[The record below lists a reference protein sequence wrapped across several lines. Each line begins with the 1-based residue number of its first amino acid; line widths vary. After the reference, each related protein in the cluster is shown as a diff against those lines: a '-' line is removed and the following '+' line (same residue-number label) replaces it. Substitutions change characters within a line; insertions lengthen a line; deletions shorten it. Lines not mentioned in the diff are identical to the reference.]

1 MKNPSVPSNLEP
13 DNLEMLH
20 AQTLDPEIQLES
32 RRNFLKLSG
41 AALVLLATASVGF
54 ADDEGNEG
62 DDDGNQ
68 GNMGKAIAKGQV
80 DVGATSSFKPGSMTD
95 KTSVAGVMISRTAQ
109 GLIALAPVCTH
120 QGCDTHFSGAAAQHI
135 CPCHGA
141 RFSNDGAVT
150 AGPARAPL
158 SRYAISLKNGRV
170 IVDTNKLIQRSAVKA
185 SDFVKV

>member
-1 MKNPSVPSNLEP
+1 MNEASNPETN
-13 DNLEMLH
+13 N
-20 AQTLDPEIQLES
+20 PEAVSSILES
-32 RRNFLKLSG
+32 RRDFLKLAG
-41 AALVLLATASVGF
+41 VTLAVIATGSIGLADDD
-54 ADDEGNEG
+54 DDEGNRG
-62 DDDGNQ
+62 SMSTAVG
-68 GNMGKAIAKGQV
+68 KGQV
-80 DVGATSSFKPGSMTD
+80 DVGPVSSFKPGSMTD

-185 SDFVKV
+185 SDFVRV